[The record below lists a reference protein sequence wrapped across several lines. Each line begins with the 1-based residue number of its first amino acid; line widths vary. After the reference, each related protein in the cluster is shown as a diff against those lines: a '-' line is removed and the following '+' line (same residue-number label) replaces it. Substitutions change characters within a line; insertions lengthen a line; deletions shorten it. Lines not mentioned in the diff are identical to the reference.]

1 MRLVHG
7 VLWVVLAAGCN
18 KPAAPAATSAGAA
31 DPAAKGPSAN
41 LTVSEAEALLKSN
54 PMAQLI
60 DVRTLSEWS
69 GGYIAGAKHI
79 PLDQIETRLPEID
92 KSRTVVLYCAAG
104 RSEPSRN
111 GDLEGGGLSGCA
123 PPRRWH
129 RGLEGA
135 GSSPRQVVARATHG
149 GLA

>member
-7 VLWVVLAAGCN
+7 VLWVVLAVGCN

-31 DPAAKGPSAN
+31 DPAVRELSAN
-41 LTVSEAEALLKSN
+41 LSVSEAEALLKSS
-54 PMAQLI
+54 PTAQLI

-104 RSEPSRN
+104 GRSHRAMEILKAAGYQDVRHLS
-111 GDLEGGGLSGCA
+111 EGI
-123 PPRRWH
+123 
-129 RGLEGA
+129 A
-135 GSSPRQVVARATHG
+135 GWKAQGRPLVK
-149 GLA
+149 

>member
-7 VLWVVLAAGCN
+7 VLWVVLAVGCN

-104 RSEPSRN
+104 GRS
-111 GDLEGGGLSGCA
+111 
-123 PPRRWH
+123 H
-129 RGLEGA
+129 RAMEILK
-135 GSSPRQVVARATHG
+135 
-149 GLA
+149 

>member
-104 RSEPSRN
+104 GRS
-111 GDLEGGGLSGCA
+111 
-123 PPRRWH
+123 H
-129 RGLEGA
+129 RAMEILKAA
-135 GSSPRQVVARATHG
+135 GYPDVRH
-149 GLA
+149 LADGIAGWKAQGRPLVK

>member
-31 DPAAKGPSAN
+31 DPAAKELSAN
-41 LTVSEAEALLKSN
+41 LSVSEAEALLKHS
-54 PMAQLI
+54 PTAQLI

-104 RSEPSRN
+104 GRS
-111 GDLEGGGLSGCA
+111 
-123 PPRRWH
+123 H
-129 RGLEGA
+129 RAMEILKAA
-135 GSSPRQVVARATHG
+135 GYQDVRH
-149 GLA
+149 LADGIAGWKAQGRPLVK